1 MKATEGKTAR
11 MIPFDGVER
20 VHKDD
25 LTAGDG
31 KKHDVLPGKG
41 KLANRTSSNIFEF
54 LRRCG
59 VPVAYIGPAT
69 ETSFYAFA
77 CSMIPLE
84 VVVRGKAYGSKLK
97 RDPQLL
103 EGHVFEKPVVELY
116 LKTKGKRFKELP
128 LPCDDPLLIID
139 EAGDALL
146 YRPDMPIGRDSFIV
160 GMPLTRCLEPWMVA
174 NLEVIAVV
182 AVKTYLCLSQVFT
195 SMSYDYVDFK
205 LEFGATSRN
214 QIVVADDI
222 DSDSGRLMRDG
233 KHLSKQLYRE
243 DGSLDDVLAVYTHV
257 AELTDALKHVWS
269 TPERM
274 LGRMDFEFDRS
285 YLSVPSSVS

>member
-54 LRRCG
+54 LRRCDL
-59 VPVAYIGPAT
+59 PVAYIGPAT

-77 CSMIPLE
+77 CTMIPLE

-103 EGHVFEKPVVELY
+103 EGHVFEKPVVEFY
-116 LKTKGKRFKELP
+116 LKTKERRFGELM
-128 LPCDDPLLIID
+128 LPCDDPLLVIS
-139 EAGDALL
+139 EGDALL
-146 YRPDMPIGRDSFIV
+146 YRPTLPIGAEALIARI
-160 GMPLTRCLEPWMVA
+160 PLSGALEPWMVV
-174 NLEVIAVV
+174 NLDMIAAIAVK
-182 AVKTYLCLSQVFT
+182 AFLCLEQAFT
-195 SMSYDYVDFK
+195 AMGYDYVDFK
-205 LEFGATSRN
+205 LEFGITSRGR
-214 QIVVADDI
+214 IVIADDV

-257 AELTDALKHVWS
+257 AELTDALNHVWD
-269 TPERM
+269 TPQRMRKRTDFAFER
-274 LGRMDFEFDRS
+274 G
-285 YLSVPSSVS
+285 YLASG